1 MRKTVLRSFRLEKE
15 VDEILQKESQSRG
28 ISVNALVSQILKKFV
43 EWDRYVER
51 FGFVTI
57 MRDGFR
63 ILHEELKEEEIERL
77 ARDIGGRN
85 PREAMLFW
93 FKSANTENLLKW
105 LSLHCKYG
113 RIAECEIQRLGN
125 CYIITLHHFLGKKY
139 SLFLAN
145 WLDEAFRSV
154 GEPSSSFEVNRD
166 SVVFTLETKKPA

>member
-125 CYIITLHHFLGKKY
+125 CYTITLHHLVKNTHCFWQTGLTKRFVVWVSG
-139 SLFLAN
+139 LFV
-145 WLDEAFRSV
+145 S
-154 GEPSSSFEVNRD
+154 
-166 SVVFTLETKKPA
+166 K